1 MKAID
6 KLKHV
11 KQKHKTWLSDD
22 DDDDRHNQKTDANF
36 QMR

>member
-11 KQKHKTWLSDD
+11 KQKYKTCYQMMI
-22 DDDDRHNQKTDANF
+22 RHNQKTDVNF

>member
-22 DDDDRHNQKTDANF
+22 DDDRHNQKTDANF